1 MKLKP
6 TKPIRDKYNPTPSA
20 KEKRFHFAMMEGQC
34 EACGIEPCG
43 VFHHLLTD
51 TPEKRW
57 RRDHT
62 MGLPLC
68 DPCHRDLHADGDEWA
83 WCAARGFDAV
93 ERALF
98 YRNWKSDREYYDAQH
113 PSSR

>member
-6 TKPIRDKYNPTPSA
+6 HKPIREKYNPTPSA
-20 KEKRFHFAMMEGQC
+20 AEKRFHLLMMNMPC
-34 EACGIEPCG
+34 DACSYEPCG

-57 RRDHT
+57 RRDHM

-68 DPCHRDLHADGDEWA
+68 DHCHRDLHASGDEWA
-83 WCAARGFDAV
+83 WCAARGFDPVKRAV
-93 ERALF
+93 Y
-98 YRNWKSDREYYDAQH
+98 YREWNGNREYYGG
-113 PSSR
+113 SRW